1 MSPKA
6 RTQACE
12 PFFTTKPVGGGPGLG
27 LSMAQ
32 GFARQSGGF
41 LLIDSALGAGT
52 VVTLYLPRS

>member
-1 MSPKA
+1 VKA
-6 RTQACE
+6 CAKVCE
-12 PFFTTKPVGGGPGLG
+12 PCFTTKPVGGGPGLG
-27 LSMAQ
+27 LSLAQ